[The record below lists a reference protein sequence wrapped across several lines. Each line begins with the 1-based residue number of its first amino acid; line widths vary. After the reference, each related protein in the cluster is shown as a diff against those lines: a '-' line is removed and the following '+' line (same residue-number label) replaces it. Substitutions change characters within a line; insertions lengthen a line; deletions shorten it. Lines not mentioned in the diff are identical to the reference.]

1 MLKILKNIILIYL
14 IFSIICCIGSIF
26 MLWQRKDWV
35 STTAIITEVDSLS
48 GTVSGMFTDIN
59 GVTHSNVEIYANRTY
74 QGDEHF
80 EDRKLIMRKEIKIVY
95 NPITYY
101 STPYGSSFDEID
113 RSRIDF
119 YCFSVISLLISIILL
134 SVCKKNLNLYDKNC
148 GS

>member
-1 MLKILKNIILIYL
+1 ML
-14 IFSIICCIGSIF
+14 S
-26 MLWQRKDWV
+26 QRKDWV

>member
-1 MLKILKNIILIYL
+1 
-14 IFSIICCIGSIF
+14 

-48 GTVSGMFTDIN
+48 GMFTDIN
-59 GVTHSNVEIYANRTY
+59 GVTYSNVEIYANRAY

-95 NPITYY
+95 NPITYD
-101 STPYGSSFDEID
+101 STPYDSFFDEID
-113 RSRIDF
+113 KSRIDF
-119 YCFSVISLLISIILL
+119 YCFSIISLLVSIILL
-134 SVCKKNLNLYDKNC
+134 SICKKNLNLYHKNC